1 VVFPKNIKTLISW
14 SKHAILRLENIWEYL
29 TVYKLQQGV
38 DFDAQY
44 TILDSNE
51 RAEFCTGDIN

>member
-1 VVFPKNIKTLISW
+1 LISW